1 MKTIFNISIRN
12 KAVTRLTPAG
22 FICILFSVLCIF
34 ASCNLQ
40 IDPISDQSELNLST
54 TDTADTRI
62 KYKDRAAMEAVYK
75 NLYTLMRDRQEH
87 WYLDYLLFGE
97 ARTDNAYA
105 GTTGAEVVPVETNA
119 LDASNPDI
127 ARDWDRYLEDIAKA
141 NVVITNIDSVPD
153 PAFSQAERAQWKAEA
168 KIFRALMLFDLAHW
182 FGNIPLNL
190 KEAPDITSDN
200 IEEVY
205 PLYFPKPVT
214 QEEAYAQVIKDLE
227 EALEYAPALSP
238 IDKTVLSKT
247 VAEALLA
254 KIHAERGE
262 WDKVE
267 NYCNLV
273 LADGI
278 SLEPDYR
285 SLFGYN
291 AETGDA
297 TLRNSRESILEMQY
311 FTGSG
316 SWVTWMYG
324 RDLANWDESFTW
336 AKWIT
341 PSRDLINA
349 FNQEGDTVRMNQTIV
364 YYECSWANYYPSDH
378 YPFMYKCRSAYNS
391 IIKLR
396 GADIIL
402 LKAEALAHN
411 GDLPGAADCVNQIR
425 QRVGLKDLEAS
436 KTSSEDAMLNAI
448 LNERRLEL
456 ALEGQRL
463 FDLIRFGKLLEVMN
477 TINLRDE
484 GRIPQAR
491 PFVEDHRLMPIP
503 QTALDKN
510 ANLIQNPGY

>member
-1 MKTIFNISIRN
+1 MKTTIKISILAISCSLL
-12 KAVTRLTPAG
+12 AV
-22 FICILFSVLCIF
+22 FS
-34 ASCNLQ
+34 SCSLD
-40 IDPISDQSELNLST
+40 IAPISDQSELNLST
-54 TDTADTRI
+54 QDTTDSRI

-97 ARTDNAYA
+97 ARADNAYA

-153 PAFSQAERAQWKAEA
+153 PAFSQAEREQWKAEA
-168 KIFRALMLFDLAHW
+168 KIFRGMMLFDLAHW

-190 KEAPDITSDN
+190 QEAPDITFEN

-214 QEEAYAQVIKDLE
+214 QDEAYQQVINDLT
-227 EALEYAPALSP
+227 EAIEYAPAINP
-238 IDKTVLSKT
+238 IDKTILSKT
-247 VAEALLA
+247 VARALLC
-254 KIHAERGE
+254 KIYAELKD
-262 WDKVE
+262 WDNVVRFADE
-267 NYCNLV
+267 V

-285 SLFGYN
+285 SLFGFN
-291 AETGDA
+291 TETGDA

-311 FTGSG
+311 FAGSG

-324 RDLANWDESFTW
+324 RNLANWDESFTW

-341 PSRDLINA
+341 PSVDLINA
-349 FNQEGDTVRMNQTIV
+349 FDQEGDTIRRNQTIV
-364 YYECSWANYYPSDH
+364 YYDCAWSNYYPADH

-402 LKAEALAHN
+402 LKAEALAHK
-411 GDLPGAADCVNQIR
+411 GDLPGAAGLVKQVRD
-425 QRVGLKDLEAS
+425 RVGLGELSSS
-436 KTSSEDAMLNAI
+436 KTGSQEAMLDAI

-456 ALEGQRL
+456 ALEGGRL
-463 FDLIRFGKLLEVMN
+463 FDLIRFGKLLDVMN
-477 TINLRDE
+477 TINLRDPN
-484 GRIPQAR
+484 RLPQSR
-491 PFVEDHRLMPIP
+491 PFVEEHRLMPIP

-510 ANLIQNPGY
+510 ANLVQNAGY